1 MQTSSTAHEP
11 FVVAVTGDETSSFAM
26 KWVPPPVWPSGWKR
40 IIKRFV
46 LSFFVS
52 LDLPFFAFLA
62 SAESSA
68 S

>member
-11 FVVAVTGDETSSFAM
+11 SVVAVTLDADVGEAM
-26 KWVPPPVWPSGWKR
+26 KWVPPPVWSSGWKR